1 MKYRLSRI
9 SRQKQSVIIDTLDM
23 IMILYPQVNIKSV
36 DDKGRGHNSQYP
48 NNKTSISLSPMDVD
62 VYSLDQV
69 RWIIA
74 HEFGH
79 HVLNTAIQ
87 HGYDVSQVKNSEH
100 LIEFAND
107 VDKNI
112 DTFWNELFADSFA
125 ASIFLEKREIF
136 QELVDGAYQIIK
148 ESV

>member
-23 IMILYPQVNIKSV
+23 IMILYPQVKIKSV
-36 DDKGRGHNSQYP
+36 DDNGRGHNSQYTK
-48 NNKTSISLSPMDVD
+48 NKTSISLYPLDIDS
-62 VYSLDQV
+62 YSLDQV
-69 RWIIA
+69 RWIVA

-79 HVLNTAIQ
+79 HVLDTSIQ
-87 HGYDVSQVKNSEH
+87 HGYDVSKVQNA
-100 LIEFAND
+100 EFLVEYAKD
-107 VDKNI
+107 VDKDVN
-112 DTFWNELFADSFA
+112 TCWNELFADAFA
-125 ASIFLEKREIF
+125 ASIFLEERDIF